1 MASHRTIDYSFGNV
15 INQLRS
21 TQVIT
26 LVVQA
31 VVLYLESHRIG
42 LVGFLVPFIVV
53 LCNLYIVG
61 TRWIYSIDGRY
72 DIQQM
77 LHKEDFS
84 IKAQY
89 AIGLFGGFLLSLVV
103 HFVSPL
109 IDPGLS
115 SLMYNIANYVSISSS
130 FCCAGV
136 EVYEG
141 LQQYR

>member
-1 MASHRTIDYSFGNV
+1 M
-15 INQLRS
+15 
-21 TQVIT
+21 
-26 LVVQA
+26 
-31 VVLYLESHRIG
+31 LYLESHRIG

-89 AIGLFGGFLLSLVV
+89 AIGNLKWIIFAITCLHSLRLYSSTLIKFNQFCCIKTHHLESAHVLLPYLVV
-103 HFVSPL
+103 TVCKFL
-109 IDPGLS
+109 GLKIV
-115 SLMYNIANYVSISSS
+115 LCNCERIK
-130 FCCAGV
+130 
-136 EVYEG
+136 
-141 LQQYR
+141 